1 MMGRA
6 AAVAVTVLL
15 LAAPADAVTEGQ
27 FHLRSGADLVAL
39 CSAPTDDPLYVA
51 AIHLC
56 QGFGAGTYQTIQA
69 MTTHEKLVPLLCPP
83 NPPPTRNEGIRL
95 FLEWARSNQDHAQE
109 PAVHYLGRFLV
120 EKYRCP
126 K

>member
-1 MMGRA
+1 MVRA
-6 AAVAVTVLL
+6 VLAAVTVML
-15 LAAPADAVTEGQ
+15 LAAPAAAVTEEQ
-27 FHLRSGADLVAL
+27 FQLRSGNDLVAL
-39 CSAPTDDPLYVA
+39 CSTPTNDPLYVA

-95 FLEWARSNQDHAQE
+95 FLEWAKSNQEKAQE